1 MSMQHTIMSP
11 VLTEKATDMANRG
24 VYTFTVAPLATKHQ
38 IAATLESLY
47 SVEVAKVRVLTK
59 KGRTK
64 RVGRTRREVPV
75 QNQKVAYV
83 WLKKGSLELFP
94 KA

>member
-1 MSMQHTIMSP
+1 MSIQHTIMGP

-24 VYTFTVAPLATKHQ
+24 MYTFMVAPLATKHQ
-38 IAATLESLY
+38 IADALQSIY
-47 SVEVAKVRVLTK
+47 GVDVAKVRVLTK

-64 RVGRTRREVPV
+64 RVGKTRREVPIE
-75 QNQKVAYV
+75 NRKIAYV
-83 WLKKGSLELFP
+83 WLKKGTFELFP